1 MLQLFTTTSH
11 SHYMVLM
18 RGQEQLIIS
27 QFNNLNVNQLVQKMA
42 AQVNYVLSP
51 FEGNI
56 NPGDP
61 QGIKTYLQ
69 A

>member
-1 MLQLFTTTSH
+1 
-11 SHYMVLM
+11 MVLM

-27 QFNNLNVNQLVQKMA
+27 QFNNLNVNPLVQKMA